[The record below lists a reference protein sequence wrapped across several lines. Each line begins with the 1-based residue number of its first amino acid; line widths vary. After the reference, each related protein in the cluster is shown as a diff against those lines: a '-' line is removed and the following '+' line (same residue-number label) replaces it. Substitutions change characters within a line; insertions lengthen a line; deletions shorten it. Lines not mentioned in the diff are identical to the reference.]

1 MADNFDQVKPGSTI
15 NPEYLKPENEHFLHL
30 AYDGSYEHW
39 LRENNLPKT
48 EETWK
53 RFKACHYGRFAE

>member
-1 MADNFDQVKPGSTI
+1 MERQI

-30 AYDGSYEHW
+30 AYDGSYRHW
-39 LRENNLPKT
+39 LREHNLPEN
-48 EETWK
+48 EETWQ